1 MNGATKRGRLIRF
14 SVFEVDLDSG
24 ELFKQGRKVKLQ
36 DQPFELLFALLDRPG
51 EVVTREQLKQR
62 VWPSDTLVDFEH
74 GLNRAVNKVRDA
86 LGDSAESPRFIE
98 TLHRRG
104 YRFIGSI
111 QENSSAEPPPTPG
124 LQRDETCATRPEEG
138 FWVAVLPFKCGTN
151 SDHTALAE
159 GITNDIVTGLARF
172 SYLRVI
178 SRSSTARYACET
190 AGVRSAG
197 KELGAR
203 YLIEGNIRQAGTTLR
218 IAAQLIDTSSGVE
231 LWAEAYDRPFPPEAG
246 FELQDDIVPRIV
258 STIADTQGVL
268 PHSMSEAL
276 RNRDPGEL
284 SPYEAVLRSFAHFRR
299 LNAGE
304 HAAARAALERAVQ
317 QAPGQA
323 DCWAMLSMLY
333 REEYAHEFN
342 VRPDPL
348 GRALAAARHAVEA
361 APSNHLAYHAL
372 ASTLFFRHE
381 FRAFRHAAERAIE
394 LNPMDGFAAGYL
406 GFMIAYAG
414 DWERGCALAQHSMSR
429 LNPHYPG
436 WYWFPCFF
444 DAYRKGDYRGALEIA
459 QKINMPGFWRTQVAL
474 AAVYGQLGD
483 KEAARNA
490 VRELLAIKPNFAVAA
505 RRELRKWW
513 DAELTEHLLD
523 GLSKA
528 GLEVAH

>member
-1 MNGATKRGRLIRF
+1 MNRGRLIRF

-36 DQPFELLFALLDRPG
+36 DQPFELLLALLDRHG
-51 EVVTREQLKQR
+51 EVVTREELKR
-62 VWPSDTLVDFEH
+62 KVWPSDTVVDFEH
-74 GLNRAVNKVRDA
+74 GLNRAINKVREA
-86 LGDSAESPRFIE
+86 LGDSAESPCFIE
-98 TLHRRG
+98 TLPRRG

-111 QENSSAEPPPTPG
+111 QESSGAEPSPVHNG
-124 LQRDETCATRPEEG
+124 AGVARPEEG
-138 FWVAVLPFKCGTN
+138 FWVAVLPFKCGAN
-151 SDHTALAE
+151 FDLAALAG
-159 GITNDIVTGLARF
+159 GITDDIVTGLARF

-178 SRSSTARYACET
+178 SRSSTARYAGE
-190 AGVRSAG
+190 APDLRSAG

-203 YLIEGNIRQAGTTLR
+203 YLIEGNIRKAGAVLR
-218 IAAQLIDTSSGVE
+218 FAAQLIDTDSGAE
-231 LWAEAYDRPFPPEAG
+231 LWAETYDRPFRPKAG

-304 HAAARAALERAVQ
+304 HAGARAALERAVQ

-372 ASTLFFRHE
+372 ASTLFFRRE
-381 FRAFRHAAERAIE
+381 FQAFRHAAERAIE

-414 DWERGCALAQHSMSR
+414 DWERGCALARYSMMR

-444 DAYRKGDYRGALEIA
+444 DAYRKGDYRGALEIVP
-459 QKINMPGFWRTQVAL
+459 KINMPGFWRTQVAL

-483 KEAARNA
+483 KEAAGNA
-490 VRELLAIKPNFAVAA
+490 VRELLAIKPDFAVAA
-505 RRELRKWW
+505 RTELRKWW

-523 GLSKA
+523 GLRKA
-528 GLEVAH
+528 GLEVAL